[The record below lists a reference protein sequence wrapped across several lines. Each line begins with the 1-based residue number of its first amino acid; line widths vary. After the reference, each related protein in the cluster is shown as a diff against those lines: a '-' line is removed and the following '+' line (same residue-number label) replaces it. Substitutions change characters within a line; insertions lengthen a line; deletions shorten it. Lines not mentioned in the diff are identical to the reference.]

1 MLTVGCPHCGLGK
14 MVPAELDSNLSP
26 TSDLYSCSNACGYTS
41 RGVEVAAL
49 ASAPQPE
56 NETRR
61 PTATG
66 FEVEH
71 EMHRRVHQDLLEQ
84 YPNNRPRCP
93 VCGRRRLF
101 ASCQTGKQR
110 VICGACG
117 VGLPL
122 DTWLDLQRPRPE
134 TTLLDTLGNLSSVAT
149 LAGLVIV
156 LAVSLLRSC

>member
-1 MLTVGCPHCGLGK
+1 MAANCPHCTLGK
-14 MVPAELDSNLSP
+14 MVPAELDRNLSP
-26 TSDLYSCSNACGYTS
+26 TSTLYSCSNACGYTL

-49 ASAPQPE
+49 ASAPQLEIAAKEKEMDRLVPH
-56 NETRR
+56 
-61 PTATG
+61 AL
-66 FEVEH
+66 FE
-71 EMHRRVHQDLLEQ
+71 RTQ
-84 YPNNRPRCP
+84 YPNDRPKCP

-134 TTLLDTLGNLSSVAT
+134 TTLLDTLDNLSSITT
-149 LAGLVIV
+149 LTDLIIV
-156 LAVSLLRSC
+156 LTVSLPQSY